1 MIETVHL
8 PELVAIGL
16 VVEGRWDE
24 LSTSVPAGWRRLFE
38 LQTGA
43 TGFLEASLERRDGVY
58 RELLGYLA
66 ARATECP
73 EGLERHIIPAG
84 AYLRLIHDGPL
95 ADIAKGYEALH
106 VHAAAHGIRTTDF
119 KLDFGYLPGLPPG
132 RHELHVAIAPT
143 AVLLG

>member
-24 LSTSVPAGWRRLFE
+24 LSTRVPAGWRRLFE

-43 TGFLEASLERRDGVY
+43 AGFLEASLERRDGVY

-66 ARATECP
+66 ARKTECP
-73 EGLERHIIPAG
+73 AGLERHIIPAG

-95 ADIAKGYEALH
+95 ADIPEGYEALH
-106 VHAAAHGIRTTDF
+106 AYAAAHGIRTTDF

-132 RHELHVAIAPT
+132 RHELHIAIAPT
-143 AVLLG
+143 PILLG

>member
-24 LSTSVPAGWRRLFE
+24 LPVKVPAAWHRLFE
-38 LQTGA
+38 MNTGA
-43 TGFLEASLERRDGVY
+43 TGFLQASLERHDGVY

-73 EGLERHIIPAG
+73 AGLERHIIPAG

-95 ADIAKGYEALH
+95 ADIAEGYQALH
-106 VHAAAHGIRTTDF
+106 RHAAAHGIRTTDF
-119 KLDFGYLPGLPPG
+119 KLDFGYLPGLPAG

-143 AVLLG
+143 PVLLG